1 MTDRHRTGL
10 RFYLCLTFT
19 SIIAFL
25 MIGQAAYLTYTTT
38 QESRKAQERVLRL
51 DAERLARRLAANG
64 PVPMTMAELR
74 AEGVFRR
81 ETTLRQFFAHDGTV
95 LESSDLLL
103 DDEPLLSAEQVGAI
117 SGAGATLS
125 IDWREG
131 RRPAYAMAAPTSP
144 PVVVVAMAP
153 TDWAA
158 LQRDRLLSFELVV
171 IPLGICIGA
180 ALAWLAIGEQLRRLR
195 SIVRAAEGA
204 AAGRLPT
211 PQPTGP
217 KDELFAISTALT
229 EITSSLRSALDYQQR
244 FAAQAAHELQGP
256 LAIMK
261 AESDLALSSSS
272 LSEARRALISIGEE
286 TDKLAVLVQDLLA
299 FGQSTMASIPIEE
312 VTTTDVVASATVP
325 LIGLASD
332 QAVDLRIEVEP
343 ASLHVSRVGIEHAVR
358 NLVENAIS
366 AAPYGS
372 VVRVA
377 GYQEG
382 SSWHL
387 TVEDAGPGVA
397 AGLKDQIFEPFIGA
411 REGGHGLGLSFVKL
425 IAEAHQ
431 GKATMERLDNGTTRF
446 SLVIPMTAAQA
457 TGSS

>member
-1 MTDRHRTGL
+1 MADRRRTGL

-19 SIIAFL
+19 SIIAIL

-64 PVPMTMAELR
+64 PVPMTLAELR
-74 AEGVFRR
+74 AEGIFRR
-81 ETTLRQFFAHDGTV
+81 ETTLRQFVDHDGTV
-95 LESSDLLL
+95 LESSDLLH
-103 DDEPLLSAEQVGAI
+103 DNEPLLSAEQVRAI
-117 SGAGATLS
+117 SAGGATLS
-125 IDWREG
+125 IDWAEG
-131 RRPAYAMAAPTSP
+131 RRPAYAMAASTSP

-158 LQRDRLLSFELVV
+158 LQRNRVLTFELVV
-171 IPLGICIGA
+171 IPLSICIGA

-204 AAGRLPT
+204 AAGDLPT

-244 FAAQAAHELQGP
+244 FAAQAAHELQSP

-272 LSEARRALISIGEE
+272 LPEARRALISIGEE

-299 FGQSTMASIPIEE
+299 FGQSTVASLPIEE
-312 VTTTDVVASATVP
+312 VTTTEVVASATLP
-325 LIGLASD
+325 LISLAAN
-332 QAVDLRIEVEP
+332 QAVDLRIDVDP
-343 ASLHVSRVGIEHAVR
+343 VSLHVSRVGIEHAVR

-377 GYQEG
+377 GYQEDT
-382 SSWHL
+382 SWHL
-387 TVEDAGPGVA
+387 TVEDTGPGVA
-397 AGLKDQIFEPFIGA
+397 AGLKDHIFEPFIGA

-431 GKATMERLDNGTTRF
+431 GKATMERLDGGTTRF
-446 SLVIPMTAAQA
+446 SLVIPITAARGS
-457 TGSS
+457 GSS